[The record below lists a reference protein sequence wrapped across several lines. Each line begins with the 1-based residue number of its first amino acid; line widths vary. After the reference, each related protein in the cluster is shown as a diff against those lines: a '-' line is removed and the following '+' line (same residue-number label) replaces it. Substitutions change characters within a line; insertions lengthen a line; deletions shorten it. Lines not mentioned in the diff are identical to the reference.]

1 MAFVMSSD
9 QSQRLAQLCGEYR
22 VRSLKL
28 FGSAATEEFGDGSD
42 LDFLVEF
49 FPPAPDMRPSTQFF
63 GLREQLMTLF
73 GRSVDLLETV
83 AIQNSVLRQ
92 SALESSVV
100 LYAT

>member
-1 MAFVMSSD
+1 MGFVMSPD

-28 FGSAATEEFGDGSD
+28 FGSATTDEFGEDSD

-49 FPPAPDMRPSTQFF
+49 FPPAADMRPSTQFF
-63 GLREQLMTLF
+63 GLRDQLISLF

-83 AIQNSVLRQ
+83 AIENSVLRQ
-92 SALESSVV
+92 SALESSVT
-100 LYAT
+100 LYAA